1 MTRRAA
7 ESLGIGPRVWECR
20 ASYSCASKP
29 QQSFFGCNR
38 RAAECAWTLGI
49 ADVSEH
55 TLVVVA
61 AILMPTWIGFF
72 AGRSSHSE

>member
-1 MTRRAA
+1 MTGRAA
-7 ESLGIGPRVWECR
+7 ESLGIGPRVWECG

-38 RAAECAWTLGI
+38 WAAECAWTLRI
-49 ADVSEH
+49 ADLSAH
-55 TLVVVA
+55 TVVVVA

>member
-7 ESLGIGPRVWECR
+7 ESLGIGLRVWGCR
-20 ASYSCASKP
+20 ASYSCATKP

-38 RAAECAWTLGI
+38 QAAECAWTLGI
-49 ADVSEH
+49 ADLSAH
-55 TLVVVA
+55 TVVVVA

-72 AGRSSHSE
+72 AGRSSHRG

>member
-1 MTRRAA
+1 MTRRVA

-38 RAAECAWTLGI
+38 RAAEYAWILGI
-49 ADVSEH
+49 ADLSAH
-55 TLVVVA
+55 TVVVVA
-61 AILMPTWIGFF
+61 AILMLTWIGFF
-72 AGRSSHSE
+72 VGRSSHSE